1 MDLIAQY
8 GLALVFV
15 NVLLERAGLPL
26 PATPTLLICGALA
39 ATGRISA
46 WAIFVVA
53 VVACVIGDTL
63 WYALGRFYG
72 RQVMKFLCRVS
83 LSPDSCVRTTENRF
97 ERWGRLTLV
106 LAKFVPGLSTVAR
119 PLAGAMR
126 LSLGS
131 FELLNGLGS
140 MLWAGVAIGT
150 GVLFQTQIGQLLLR
164 LRDLGTVAGELTLV
178 AVLIY
183 IAYKWWERR
192 RFNNV
197 LRLPRITVEEL
208 RDRIDA
214 DNAPII
220 VDVRSALGREH
231 DRRCIPGALEMT
243 LEEVTVRLHEFP
255 MDREIVFYCACPNEA
270 TAAFATRKLMDRG
283 YMNVRPLRGGL
294 DAWAAAG
301 YEIEI
306 RRGTGAKTRV
316 PAVTPPLPPPV
327 VPQAWSGLQPDVGR
341 GPDAGR
347 GT

>member
-1 MDLIAQY
+1 MELIEQY

-26 PATPTLLICGALA
+26 PATPTLLVCGALA
-39 ATGRISA
+39 ATGRLSA
-46 WAIFVVA
+46 WSIFALA
-53 VVACVIGDTL
+53 VIACIIGDTL
-63 WYALGRFYG
+63 WYAAGRFYG
-72 RQVMKFLCRVS
+72 RQVMAFLCRVS

-106 LAKFVPGLSTVAR
+106 IAKFVPGLSTVAR

-131 FELLNGLGS
+131 FELLNGVGS
-140 MLWAGVAIGT
+140 VLWAGAAIAT
-150 GVLFQTQIGQLLLR
+150 GMLFQTQIGILLLR
-164 LRDLGTVAGELTLV
+164 LRDLGTVAGELTVV

-183 IAYKWWERR
+183 VAYKWWERR
-192 RFNNV
+192 RFNSV

-208 RDRIDA
+208 RSLVGEG
-214 DNAPII
+214 NAPII

-243 LEEVTVRLHEFP
+243 LDEVTVRLHEFP

-270 TAAFATRKLMDRG
+270 TAAFAARKLMDRG
-283 YMNVRPLRGGL
+283 YLKVRPLRGGL

-301 YEIEI
+301 YEIES
-306 RRGTGAKTRV
+306 RRGTGAAPRA
-316 PAVTPPLPPPV
+316 PSVTPSLPPPV
-327 VPQAWSGLQPDVGR
+327 VPQA
-341 GPDAGR
+341 
-347 GT
+347 

>member
-1 MDLIAQY
+1 MELIAEY

-39 ATGRISA
+39 ATGRMSA
-46 WAIFVVA
+46 WSIFWLA
-53 VVACVIGDTL
+53 MLACVIGDTL
-63 WYALGRFYG
+63 WYLAGRYYG
-72 RQVMKFLCRVS
+72 RRVMKFLCRVS

-140 MLWAGVAIGT
+140 VLWAGAAIGT
-150 GVLFQTQIGQLLLR
+150 GMLFQTQIGQLLLR
-164 LRDLGTVAGELTLV
+164 VRDLGTMAGELTLV
-178 AVLIY
+178 AVIIY
-183 IAYKWWERR
+183 VAYKWMERR
-192 RFNNV
+192 RYNSV

-208 RDRIDA
+208 HRLIDENG
-214 DNAPII
+214 DPIV
-220 VDVRSALGREH
+220 VDVRSALGRDH

-243 LEEVTVRLHEFP
+243 LDEVSKRLADFP
-255 MDREIVFYCACPNEA
+255 SDREIVFYCACPNEA
-270 TAAFATRKLMDRG
+270 SAAFAARKLMDHG
-283 YMNVRPLRGGL
+283 FHKVRPLRGGL

-301 YEIEI
+301 YVIES
-306 RRGTGAKTRV
+306 RRATVGGEVA
-316 PAVTPPLPPPV
+316 PAVAVASPLPV
-327 VPQAWSGLQPDVGR
+327 VSQP
-341 GPDAGR
+341 
-347 GT
+347 